1 MKYTFAFVLLVGFIF
16 FFFGCGNDCEYI
28 GEPKH
33 DAFGFM
39 LVNAAGDTIMKDSI
53 FVQDALNLSYKD
65 GKPVYIRSYYA
76 NEGLIV
82 IMPNQVKQV
91 EILLHSNEQQH
102 TLSFDQNVSDAACVT
117 GLSSTF
123 AGNVKLDGSTEGVS
137 EAGSYYVLTLP

>member
-1 MKYTFAFVLLVGFIF
+1 MKKIFIFAFIMGFVF
-16 FFFGCGNDCEYI
+16 SLFACENDCEYI
-28 GEPKH
+28 GEPEH
-33 DAFGFM
+33 DAFSFM
-39 LVNAAGDTIMKDSI
+39 LVNAVGDTVMKDSV
-53 FVQDALNLSYKD
+53 FVQDILNLSYKD

-76 NEGLIV
+76 NEGVIV

-102 TLSFDQNVSDAACVT
+102 TLSFDQNVIDAECVT

-123 AGNVKLDGSTEGVS
+123 AGNVKLDGSTEGVA